1 MSLSSALL
9 DNPLLLSILFHPR
22 SDKPGQHNSPNIYD
36 GAVPVEDGVVLGYRL
51 YAHPAHVSVIVY
63 FHGNGE
69 IASDYDTIA
78 PMYHHA
84 GASLLVVDYRGY
96 GWSTGQPRLSTLLS
110 DTEFVCAALP
120 DILTAVNLTD
130 QKMFLM
136 GRSLGS
142 ACAIHMAHQHPEL
155 FKGLIIESGFAH
167 ALDLI
172 ERLGLPVRMLPGIS
186 DPIGNDQKIKTVR
199 TPLLVIHGELDNL
212 IPISEGEALY
222 QESTAPLKRIVRI
235 PHAGHND
242 LLYSGLDQYFG
253 AIADFLKA
261 ALI

>member
-22 SDKPGQHNSPNIYD
+22 SDEPGQHSSPNVYD
-36 GAVPVEDGVVLGYRL
+36 GVIPVEDRVALGYRL
-51 YAHPAHVSVIVY
+51 YAHPARAPVVVY

-69 IASDYDTIA
+69 IASDHDTIA

-110 DTEFVCAALP
+110 DTEFVRAALP
-120 DILTAVNLTD
+120 DILKAANLTD
-130 QKMFLM
+130 QQLFLM

-167 ALDLI
+167 AIDLI
-172 ERLGLPVRMLPGIS
+172 ERLGLPVRMLHLP
-186 DPIGNDQKIKTVR
+186 DPIGNDTKIKAVR
-199 TPLLVIHGELDNL
+199 LPLLVIHGELDNL

-222 QESTAPLKRIVRI
+222 HESPAALKQMAWI

-242 LLYSGLDQYFG
+242 LLYHGIDQYFG
-253 AIADFLKA
+253 AIADFIKA
-261 ALI
+261 ALK